1 MDTRATTPAG
11 RGRTFN
17 LLHTAPSLSSS
28 SSVASSLIPEFFT
41 YSKGKYGITYH
52 YVDTRRMLIFPLNRF
67 KKLQSPTYSCASYI
81 RWSCTRT
88 AADASHS
95 TSQVMYL
102 LMSLHLLIVLKFSQV
117 FNLFHLVSYYR
128 MQFVRNEHL
137 LLWTPWNRHFVSRRV
152 GTKQIGHFE
161 QHSAGHHAP
170 TGQDGKLK
178 KIPFT
183 LTKDVQKVELLSV
196 FFLALFKQIFYPMC

>member
-67 KKLQSPTYSCASYI
+67 KKLQSPTYFCASCI

-88 AADASHS
+88 AADASHL

-102 LMSLHLLIVLKFSQV
+102 LMSLHLFIVLNFSQV

-137 LLWTPWNRHFVSRRV
+137 LSLDSMESSLCQPSRGNETNWTFRAAFGWPSRGDRP
-152 GTKQIGHFE
+152 GW
-161 QHSAGHHAP
+161 
-170 TGQDGKLK
+170 
-178 KIPFT
+178 
-183 LTKDVQKVELLSV
+183 
-196 FFLALFKQIFYPMC
+196 

>member
-1 MDTRATTPAG
+1 
-11 RGRTFN
+11 
-17 LLHTAPSLSSS
+17 
-28 SSVASSLIPEFFT
+28 
-41 YSKGKYGITYH
+41 
-52 YVDTRRMLIFPLNRF
+52 
-67 KKLQSPTYSCASYI
+67 
-81 RWSCTRT
+81 
-88 AADASHS
+88 
-95 TSQVMYL
+95 
-102 LMSLHLLIVLKFSQV
+102 MSLHLLIVLKFSQV

-178 KIPFT
+178 KNTFYTNKRRLESRTIVGFFSCPFQINLLIADLCQHLDLLYSPCNSDFPIIWLVVVST
-183 LTKDVQKVELLSV
+183 GGITSHLFVGLHVAELLQSIV
-196 FFLALFKQIFYPMC
+196 LLRLPALSRIRIASRRVHILLHGDLR